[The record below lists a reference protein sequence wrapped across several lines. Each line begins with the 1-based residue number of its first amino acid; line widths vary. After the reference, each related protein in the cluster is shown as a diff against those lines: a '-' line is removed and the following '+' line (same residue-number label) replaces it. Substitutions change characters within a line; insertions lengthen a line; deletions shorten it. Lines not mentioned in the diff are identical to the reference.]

1 MVTSEQADISAHC
14 YIQCSHSKQHL
25 PFLSRSAFK
34 DNQLNSIN
42 SVNPQF
48 LQIEFQENQIIHIYS
63 KILQVYNCKELINI
77 TNTTDTAE
85 EVENKAAMIKAILT
99 RQF

>member
-1 MVTSEQADISAHC
+1 MVTSEQADISVHC

-25 PFLSRSAFK
+25 PFLSRSAIK

-42 SVNPQF
+42 AVNPQ
-48 LQIEFQENQIIHIYS
+48 LSQIEFQENQIIHIYS
-63 KILQVYNCKELINI
+63 RILQVYNCKELINI
-77 TNTTDTAE
+77 TNTTNTAE

>member
-1 MVTSEQADISAHC
+1 M
-14 YIQCSHSKQHL
+14 
-25 PFLSRSAFK
+25 
-34 DNQLNSIN
+34 N
-42 SVNPQF
+42 
-48 LQIEFQENQIIHIYS
+48 
-63 KILQVYNCKELINI
+63 NI